1 MVGISLSV
9 YCPSHSLY
17 SVNTANV
24 KLFSWQSHHHFYKT
38 KNSLKNSYFI
48 GIVVVIIII
57 VIIIIIIIYCLS
69 KEIAHKLRIKVHR
82 KTCNTLYVYR
92 PTYLRTYKTLH

>member
-69 KEIAHKLRIKVHR
+69 KEIAHK
-82 KTCNTLYVYR
+82 
-92 PTYLRTYKTLH
+92 